1 MKKKT
6 LVVLVF
12 VKTAAA
18 EPQPWW
24 RPALLSVALNVTVSV
39 IKSLVGL

>member
-6 LVVLVF
+6 LVVLVV
-12 VKTAAA
+12 VKPAAA

-24 RPALLSVALNVTVSV
+24 RPALLSVALNV